1 MLKEIKISVVVPVY
15 NAQQFLKQSVESV
28 LAQTYPG
35 YELILVDD
43 GSSDASASLCDSYA
57 ERYENIRTVHM
68 KNQGPLAAR
77 QRGIGESGGEVI
89 VFLDA
94 DDCLRRDALEQL
106 ARCFGENRCDMV
118 LYNAGTTERFPTTEV
133 RCGIPDGSVFTR
145 ENWGELMKYVIT
157 GNVPNALW
165 LKAVRKTCAEL
176 PMDPAGLLHVRQGED
191 LLLSICYMDRCRKI
205 MYLDQDLYFYRVSP
219 GSITHTYTPMRQES
233 IKTVH
238 GILSGYLD
246 KWGLPEL
253 KQLHEV
259 RKVES
264 WLDSLRIL
272 LQSRHSMDD
281 LFFRAELNRM
291 SEDPYFQTAYRYVLR
306 DRFSRLRRMEA
317 DCLFHKKFAILILL
331 QYLREIRNKR
341 VPATEERRKHGDQQK
356 Q

>member
-1 MLKEIKISVVVPVY
+1 MLRDIKISVVVPVY
-15 NAQQFLKQSVESV
+15 NAQQFLKQSIESV
-28 LAQTYPG
+28 LAQTYPN

-43 GSSDASASLCDSYA
+43 GSRDASVSLCDRYA
-57 ERYENIRTVHM
+57 EQYRNIVTVHT

-77 QRGIGESGGEVI
+77 QRGVRESSGEVI

-106 ARCFGENRCDMV
+106 AKCFGESRCDMV
-118 LYNAGTTERFPTTEV
+118 LYNAGTTDLFPATEV
-133 RCGIPDGSVFTR
+133 RCRIPGGSVFTR
-145 ENWGELMKYVIT
+145 KNWGELVEHIIT
-157 GNVPNALW
+157 GHVPNALW
-165 LKAVRKTCAEL
+165 LKAVRKTCTEL

-191 LLLSICYMDRCRKI
+191 LLLSICYMDNCRQI
-205 MYLDQDLYFYRVSP
+205 LYLDQELYFYRVSP

-253 KQLHEV
+253 KQLHEA

-264 WLDSLRIL
+264 WLDSLRVL
-272 LQSRHSMDD
+272 MQNRRSMDR
-281 LFFRAELNRM
+281 LSFRAELNRM
-291 SEDPYFQTAYRYVLR
+291 SRDPYFQTAYRCVSHNHL
-306 DRFSRLRRMEA
+306 SRIRRIEGY
-317 DCLFHKKFAILILL
+317 CLFHRKYVILTLL
-331 QYLREIRNKR
+331 QYLREIKKKPD
-341 VPATEERRKHGDQQK
+341 PAAEERRKHGDQQK